1 MCTRAAGVSPPWSVN
16 RTRCGENRPPFDD
29 DATDEQERRASARCG
44 VCKPASAIAMRRI
57 SAFRVRI
64 ECTPRGAYAPRS
76 SVAVRMSADEKA
88 IFAMYKRMCTRA
100 AGVSPPCVCKPAS
113 AIAMRRISAFRVRIE
128 CTPRGAYAPRS
139 SVAVRMSADE
149 KPIFAMYKRMPTRA
163 AGVSPPWSVNRT
175 RCGENRPPFD
185 DDATDEQERRAS
197 ARRVFGRSN
206 DVRDFSQITCKCVP
220 HITAGLRQPLLIAPR
235 PFGAEYD
242 IWDVQTHVHKSG
254 GRQPAVVGKPN
265 AVRRKSPTIRRRCD
279 GRTRAAGVRSPPCD
293 SCTRAAGVSPPCDSQ
308 NGRVG

>member
-1 MCTRAAGVSPPWSVN
+1 MAPAIAATNDVVFVICLKAGSVLSVGACFPLLFECFRRIGKPYRWPQARVGSLARNQSREQHAGTTRSGGREPAVVGKPNAVRRKSPTIQRRCDGRTRAAGVSPLWSVN

-29 DATDEQERRASARCG
+29 DATDEQERRALAR
-44 VCKPASAIAMRRI
+44 
-57 SAFRVRI
+57 
-64 ECTPRGAYAPRS
+64 RG
-76 SVAVRMSADEKA
+76 
-88 IFAMYKRMCTRA
+88 
-100 AGVSPPCVCKPAS
+100 VCKPAS

-149 KPIFAMYKRMPTRA
+149 KPIFAMYIRMPTRA

-175 RCGENRPPFD
+175 QCGENRPPFD

-254 GRQPAVVGKPN
+254 GRQS
-265 AVRRKSPTIRRRCD
+265 AVRFGK
-279 GRTRAAGVRSPPCD
+279 RTC
-293 SCTRAAGVSPPCDSQ
+293 
-308 NGRVG
+308 RVG